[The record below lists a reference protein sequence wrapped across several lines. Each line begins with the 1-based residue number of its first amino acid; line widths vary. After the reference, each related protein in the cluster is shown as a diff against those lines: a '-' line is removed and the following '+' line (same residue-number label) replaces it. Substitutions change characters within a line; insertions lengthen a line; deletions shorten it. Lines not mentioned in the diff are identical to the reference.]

1 MKKLILLSILLIVGC
16 DKDSSSLV
24 ETTDS
29 DNKTEALNFS
39 LQIIES
45 IIDQDVATY
54 KTFFRD
60 SIWLMDGDG
69 PFPFSEGMIEEM
81 FSNILYS
88 STIDTN
94 TTMDDYHTNYTP
106 NIYTFD
112 EFNNYALEMWGET
125 FPQYTWITSNDFIFF
140 GHLKENGIEIIWDD
154 MNLFLVTK
162 MDNKWWFKAVSG

>member
-1 MKKLILLSILLIVGC
+1 MIRRLIILLLIVGC
-16 DKDSSSLV
+16 DKDSSSPV

-69 PFPFSEGMIEEM
+69 PFPFSEEM

-88 STIDTN
+88 STINTN
-94 TTMDDYHTNYTP
+94 TTMDDYYANYTAT
-106 NIYTFD
+106 IYTFD
-112 EFNNYALEMWGET
+112 EFNEFIMEMWGDQMPE
-125 FPQYTWITSNDFIFF
+125 YTWITSNDFIYY
-140 GHLKENGIEIIWDD
+140 GLLVDNGIEIIWEDA
-154 MNLFLVTK
+154 NVFLVSK
-162 MDNKWWFKAVSG
+162 IDNKWWFKAASG